1 MLNDLKSQLAKLVL
15 ISFVATIATGQTVRL
30 VNGSVVQGRVVA
42 ITDEGLQV
50 RTATGE
56 RTFTW
61 DTLAPSTR
69 YYYQPVYRANYN
81 AVLRGLPRS
90 QWTEPPDPLVVEELK
105 RTLFSGDAA
114 TKPASAGSAVAA
126 PTVPSVANLEI
137 WSDLQFQNVPPL
149 SSTSFPGAAFRDLE
163 RTSFVG
169 FQYGTSSADVI
180 YFAFDSAG
188 SQAGSDTMF
197 VYGPGTEEFK
207 EGTRIKGFKKGTGAD
222 RRVTYRKLRVRS
234 QLRNATAIME
244 FDVETGGLGTNEV
257 YLTVNVEL
265 SHEKTRSRFM
275 LYAKCGDLLFGEGWI
290 PVKGLLDLPNL
301 SLSCSQAGSGALGTV
316 LLSMAN
322 MIMIPKDGMEKRV
335 SLRVEDENGNVIYRD
350 AVKMDLFPPPVEGM
364 ACALR
369 RVTPGNTYSV
379 IAEMD
384 LGPFLG
390 KVEARERLTLPPT
403 R

>member
-1 MLNDLKSQLAKLVL
+1 MLNDLKSRLAKLML
-15 ISFVATIATGQTVRL
+15 ISFVATTVTGETVRL
-30 VNGSVVQGRVVA
+30 VNGSVAQGRVVA
-42 ITDEGLQV
+42 ISDEGLQV

-56 RTFTW
+56 RMFTW

-69 YYYQPVYRANYN
+69 YYYQAVYRANYS

-90 QWTEPPDPLVVEELK
+90 QWTEPPDPWVVEELK
-105 RTLFSGDAA
+105 RSLFSDGAV
-114 TKPASAGSAVAA
+114 TGPASASSVVAS
-126 PTVPSVANLEI
+126 PTVPSVASLEI
-137 WSDLQFQNVPPL
+137 WSDLQFQSVPPMT
-149 SSTSFPGAAFRDLE
+149 STSFPGAAFRDLE

-169 FQYGTSSADVI
+169 FQYGTSSVDVI

-188 SQAGSDTMF
+188 SQVGSDTMF
-197 VYGPGTEEFK
+197 VYSPGTEEFK
-207 EGTRIKGFKKGTGAD
+207 EGMRIKGFKKGTGAD

-234 QLRNATAIME
+234 QLRNATAVME
-244 FDVETGGLGTNEV
+244 LDVETGGLETNEV

-265 SHEKTRSRFM
+265 SRDKTRSRFM
-275 LYAKCGDLLFGEGWI
+275 LYSKCGDLLFGEGLI

-301 SLSCSQAGSGALGTV
+301 FLSCSHAGGGGLATV

-322 MIMIPKDGMEKRV
+322 MIMIPQDGMDKRV
-335 SLRVEDENGNVIYRD
+335 SLRVEDESGNVVYRD
-350 AVKMDLFPPPVEGM
+350 AVKMDLFPVPAEGLTSS
-364 ACALR
+364 LR
-369 RVTPGNTYSV
+369 RVTPGNAYSV

-390 KVEARERLTLPPT
+390 KVETRERLTIPAS